1 MSIQI
6 EETFQVAVPVDTVW
20 RFLLDPHR
28 VVTCMPG
35 AQLEQVVDEH
45 TFEGAV
51 KIKLGAITTRYRGR
65 VQLTEVDEAEHTVR
79 MLAEG
84 RETGGGTAKG
94 TLTSQV
100 RALPDGNTEVI
111 AQADVDI
118 TGRVMQMG
126 RGMIQGVSSQLFAQ
140 FASRTRDA
148 LETPAAEGEEAVPAA
163 PSDESIPILRVI
175 LRVILGVI
183 WAPIARF
190 FRRLFQRQAT

>member
-6 EETFQVAVPVDTVW
+6 EETFQVAVSVDTVW

-35 AQLEQVVDEH
+35 AELEQVVDER

-65 VQLTEVDEAEHTVR
+65 VQLTEVDEAAHTVR

-100 RALPDGNTEVI
+100 RALPDGDTEVI
-111 AQADVDI
+111 AQAEVDI

-140 FASRTRDA
+140 FATRTREA
-148 LETPAAEGEEAVPAA
+148 LETPAGEGEEAVPAA
-163 PSDESIPILRVI
+163 RAEESIPILRVI
-175 LRVILGVI
+175 LGVL
-183 WAPIARF
+183 WAPVVRF